1 MQPSQEQEEIIH
13 LDKNTIVI
21 SNPGTGKTTTLS
33 WKVMKLLENGVKP
46 ENILCITF
54 TEKAKKEMFD
64 KILEMSKGVF
74 PETEIMKLNIHTFHG
89 FAFSYLTD
97 AGIISRELVGNNA
110 MRFSILG
117 SYESNKAFTYEKE
130 YLITD
135 IVPKSENA
143 MRYIKSFGITHDKI
157 DINKASKIIASIHA
171 KTKTS
176 YSVEELQA
184 FLKYFATAYKDYE
197 ESKHG
202 VVDYSD
208 MLLIFIE
215 KFRGKKFQ
223 HVLVDEMQDMNE
235 LEAKIVQMVGEN
247 IFLVGDAKQA
257 IFGFQGGSVKNFE
270 RFRQICTPMLL
281 STNRRSTQQI
291 LDYSKENFLGR
302 TASRK
307 EFEVELA
314 TFDATKAPGN
324 NPKIIS
330 TRAHLTQIK
339 KIIEENEDKTVAII
353 ARKNAQI
360 VEISQF
366 LDSCNIP
373 YSSTTSQATTE
384 MAKDEIISYLRGLL
398 YDRIEYKI
406 SSTFTIF
413 SPYTLKEAFEMS
425 KTFKVDKNSST
436 LDKIRSLGVSFKR
449 EDVDKAFD
457 SVIYP
462 LCVSKGAEWF
472 STAITVKQQID
483 EYLSLPVPIID
494 GLFDFIAIAEE
505 SYTERNIDSKVIL
518 STVHKAKGRDFDVVV
533 YLPSSGTSRTSFIDI
548 VVQSI
553 LESNN
558 IEVKKEM
565 GEESLRI
572 DFVAFTRAKEKLF
585 VITDDKEKSMYYVEN
600 FSEIEMDSTSENTIA
615 VKMDSRLSDAFSLF
629 ISGRFEDS
637 KKLLKKEDDWLE
649 QFIINYFKSIPK
661 LDYSSVKTDPYIFL
675 LQNIIKKPSVSA
687 AAEFGITVHDAIQ
700 SILENKSSI
709 DDYKDD
715 VRKAVQNGLDA
726 IEELK
731 KQFPGLKF
739 SKNEQ
744 KCDMLLS
751 SMIQH
756 DENDKIIFK
765 GRIDTVFEHNDGYLL
780 VDYKTNKNS
789 NQSAEHKRQ
798 LSVYR
803 KMYSKQNNIPE
814 EKIKIFVIYVALR
827 GGVNTGKFDGLLE
840 KENRNGFPTFEE
852 HLRKVLEWREDP
864 KKFIQDL
871 LDDPHDDLLYQ
882 AIKEKLLQSAA
893 QIKPVNLDTVQS

>member
-1 MQPSQEQEEIIH
+1 MEPTSQQEKIINF
-13 LDKNTIVI
+13 DKNSIVI

-33 WKVMKLLENGVKP
+33 WKVMKLLEKGVKP
-46 ENILCITF
+46 EDILCITF

-74 PETEIMKLNIHTFHG
+74 LETEIMKLNIHTFHG
-89 FAFSYLTD
+89 FAYSYLTD
-97 AGIISRELVGNNA
+97 AGIVSREIVGNNA

-117 SYESNKAFTYEKE
+117 SYENNKAFTYEKE

-143 MRYIKSFGITHDKI
+143 MRYIKSFGVTHDKI
-157 DINKASKIIASIHA
+157 DIKKASKIISSIHG
-171 KTKTS
+171 KTNTS

-184 FLKYFATAYKDYE
+184 FLKYFVTAYKDYE
-197 ESKHG
+197 GSKHG
-202 VVDYSD
+202 AVDYSD

-281 STNRRSTQQI
+281 SENRRSTQQI

-302 TASRK
+302 TSSRK

-314 TFDATKAPGN
+314 SFDATKAPGN

-339 KIIEENEDKTVAII
+339 KIIDENKDKTVAII
-353 ARKNAQI
+353 TRRNSQI
-360 VEISQF
+360 IEISQF
-366 LDSCNIP
+366 LDSCHIP

-384 MAKDEIISYLRGLL
+384 MAKQEIISYLKGLL
-398 YDRIEYKI
+398 YDKIEYKI

-413 SPYTLKEAFEMS
+413 SPYTLKESFEMS
-425 KTFKVDKNSST
+425 KAFKADKNSSS
-436 LDKIRSLGVSFKR
+436 LDKIRSLGISFKR
-449 EDVDKAFD
+449 EDVDRTFD
-457 SVIYP
+457 DVIYP
-462 LCVSKGAEWF
+462 LCVSKGSEWF
-472 STAITVKQQID
+472 STAITIKMQVD
-483 EYLSLPVPIID
+483 EYLSLSVPTID

-533 YLPSSGTSRTSFIDI
+533 YLPISGKSRTSFIDI

-553 LESNN
+553 LESCD

-565 GEESLRI
+565 EEESLRI

-615 VKMDSRLSDAFSLF
+615 VKMDSRLSEAFALF
-629 ISGRFEDS
+629 IEGRFEES
-637 KKLLKKEDDWLE
+637 KKMLTKEDDWLE
-649 QFIINYFKSIPK
+649 QYIINYFKSIPH
-661 LDYSSVKTDPYIFL
+661 LSYSSVKTDPYEFL
-675 LQNIIKKPSVSA
+675 KSNIIRKPTVSA
-687 AAEFGITVHDAIQ
+687 AAEFGTAVHDAIQ
-700 SILENKSSI
+700 SILENNSKI

-726 IEELK
+726 IEDLK
-731 KQFPGLKF
+731 KQFAGLKF
-739 SKNEQ
+739 LKSEQ
-744 KCDMLLS
+744 KCDMRLNS
-751 SMIQH
+751 IISH
-756 DENDKIIFK
+756 DENDPIILTGK
-765 GRIDTVFEHNDGYLL
+765 IDTVFAHNDGYLL

-789 NQSAEHKRQ
+789 NQASDHKRQ

-803 KMYSKQNNIPE
+803 KLYSKLNGIPE
-814 EKIKIFVIYVALR
+814 DRIKIFVIYVSLR

-852 HLRKVLEWREDP
+852 HIRKVLEWRHDP

-871 LDDPHDDLLYQ
+871 LDKPHDEDLLYL
-882 AIKEKLLQSAA
+882 AIKEKLLHQ
-893 QIKPVNLDTVQS
+893 K